1 MIKILHHI
9 SFQCHVS
16 MLTLFTPLKQ
26 ISKMGVKLSWIL
38 KQFIT
43 RPRNELLRECAWSTV
58 QKVGINALVLIP
70 SIFFFFLP
78 EMACAE
84 TWICTS
90 YHVSFSKQTVQIILL
105 PGMGSYLS
113 GRTRAHIYTNR
124 SSLFYVIIEA
134 DQLNYPQCQGLEILP
149 AALSSFHCFPLLF
162 LSKHINPYEVA
173 FQTGLS
179 SSLWRKENISM

>member
-43 RPRNELLRECAWSTV
+43 RPRNELLQECAWSMV
-58 QKVGINALVLIP
+58 QKVGINALFLIP
-70 SIFFFFLP
+70 SIFFFSPWNGMCWNLDLHKLSCF
-78 EMACAE
+78 
-84 TWICTS
+84 
-90 YHVSFSKQTVQIILL
+90 FFQTTIQIILL

>member
-1 MIKILHHI
+1 MSCEHAYFVH
-9 SFQCHVS
+9 
-16 MLTLFTPLKQ
+16 T
-26 ISKMGVKLSWIL
+26 SKTNQQDGSEVKLNIKAVYHKAKEWTATGMCLEHGAESGYKCIG
-38 KQFIT
+38 F
-43 RPRNELLRECAWSTV
+43 NSFH
-58 QKVGINALVLIP
+58 
-70 SIFFFFLP
+70 FFFFLP